1 MSVPKYENIPIDPNL
16 GRPEYYKDW
25 IAVIL
30 DLIKA
35 IKGTNNYYELTPM
48 TILEIIGDGKDAL
61 SLSELTQLI
70 TRLNSNSESTSEEIS
85 NLSLLIEQLSN
96 KVKEVS
102 VDISNVIQDINT
114 NVKPEISKIVSDLL
128 NLTNR
133 VTALENK
140 ISDDYLDS
148 VIEANTFKITPI
160 RYIRVRMYGG
170 SSGGN
175 PTDGNYLA
183 FLGAYN
189 PNNEYITPTGGV
201 TSSAAQN
208 PSFPFSNLTDT
219 SYTTIAQFGTGEQ
232 WVIVDLGKIYDNI
245 EYIELVANG
254 SEYINLKGI
263 DISINKTDWDT
274 ISKECKFTNTDSGK
288 NLFPSPKGR
297 RIYFND
303 RRAYVDDTLDV
314 LTNQLV
320 NITDMITNINKKL
333 EQAENDI
340 ADHTGKISNLTSRVD
355 KAEKNISTNTG
366 NITTLQQSWGTAA
379 FSTQNM
385 CRNSLQLLVR
395 KSTNLGD
402 DWTGSTHG
410 NCVIDKTHTLPL
422 FNRGGNHPA
431 RSFRLST
438 GSDSV
443 PSTSWNYWIEQQL
456 FSDSYTVNFAGMK
469 LSCSVLVRPQA
480 ISSEYTQVCFGFQ
493 CYDSGGSK
501 ISDDNGWTYIDA
513 DQLRSHDGKYR
524 YYPSKQPLT
533 IPINATRVD
542 FRMFITGP
550 GTVNIACPC
559 ATLTDKACGWN
570 ADRKTNQYTSD
581 GERLYFVSGSNPS
594 GNFEISNGDVWIQ
607 I

>member
-102 VDISNVIQDINT
+102 VDISDVIQDINT

-140 ISDDYLDS
+140 ISDEYLDS

-201 TSSAAQN
+201 TSSATQN

-219 SYTTIAQFGTGEQ
+219 SYTTIAHFGTGEN
-232 WVIVDLGKIYDNI
+232 WVIVDLGKTYDNI

-254 SEYINLKGI
+254 SEYINLRGI
-263 DISINKTDWDT
+263 DISVNRTDWVT

-303 RRAYVDDTLDV
+303 RRAYVDDTLEV

-320 NITDMITNINKKL
+320 NITDMITTINRKL
-333 EQAENDI
+333 EQAETTIN
-340 ADHTGKISNLTSRVD
+340 DHTGKISNLTTRVD
-355 KAEKNISTNTG
+355 KAEKNITTNTG
-366 NITTLQQSWGTAA
+366 NISTLQDAWHTAA
-379 FSTQNM
+379 FSTQNL

-402 DWTGSTHG
+402 DWEGSTSG
-410 NCVIDKTHTLPL
+410 TCSIDKTHTLPL

-431 RSFRLST
+431 RAFRLST

-443 PSTSWNYWIEQQL
+443 SSTSWNYWIKQNL
-456 FSDSYTVNFAGMK
+456 FNDNYTVNFAGMP
-469 LSCSVLVRPQA
+469 LSCSILIRPQA
-480 ISSEYTQVCFGFQ
+480 ISAEFTQVVFGFNV
-493 CYDSGGSK
+493 YDSAGSK
-501 ISDDNGWTYIDA
+501 IEHASQFTHISA
-513 DQLRSHDGKYR
+513 SSLRGHDGKYR
-524 YYPSKQPLT
+524 YYQSNEPYYLPT
-533 IPINATRVD
+533 NAVRVD
-542 FRMFITGP
+542 FVVYLTGP
-550 GTVNIACPC
+550 GTVNFACPC
-559 ATLTDKACGWN
+559 ASLTNKACGWN
-570 ADRKTNQYTSD
+570 ADRKTNQYSCD
-581 GERLYFVSGSNPS
+581 GERLFMVSGSNPS
-594 GNFEISNGDVWIQ
+594 NNFEMANGDVWIQ